1 MSAVRH
7 PNVVRFWCV
16 CAVVG
21 YCHIVMELCDQSLMD
36 LLQTPGHDVW
46 NDQFRALFMS
56 RVANQVRRREEKGG
70 EGRRRETPCVLCCCG
85 VWGDVVDAVLCCC
98 GTVWGT
104 VW

>member
-7 PNVVRFWCV
+7 PNVVRFWGV

-70 EGRRRETPCVLCCCG
+70 EGRRREEKGGDGRRRACCAVVVFG
-85 VWGDVVDAVLCCC
+85 VML
-98 GTVWGT
+98 
-104 VW
+104 